1 MTSQQRTSRADAP
14 SPALAPAPAR
24 GALAGRWLS
33 GQPLAPWLY
42 LLPAILALVVW
53 IYGPLGYAFWLSFH
67 EWNMLPFAP
76 IRPIGTLNYERLLE
90 LPEMGQALRNTA
102 VYLLGLLPLTV
113 VLPVAVA
120 ILTHE
125 LDGPWRNIYRA
136 MIFVPLIIAPVA
148 AAAVWRWLLDPGFG
162 LVNTVITGLGF
173 APVGFLQD
181 TSLAIW
187 TIIWITGWKLI
198 GFSTL
203 IVSASL
209 ANINPA
215 LVEAARID
223 GATEWQ
229 ITRRIRL
236 PLLSPVIFL
245 LVLLTML
252 LGAQWS
258 FTYIHVLTQGGPLG
272 TSNNIFY
279 LLWQFGF
286 GGLAAGWASA
296 AAMILFAGFGVI
308 AVVLMWIMNRVTFHD
323 N

>member
-1 MTSQQRTSRADAP
+1 MSETTMPLPRRAGLLRTVLR
-14 SPALAPAPAR
+14 
-24 GALAGRWLS
+24 
-33 GQPLAPWLY
+33 QPLTPWLY
-42 LLPAILALVVW
+42 LAPALVALFVW
-53 IYGPLGYAFWLSFH
+53 IYGPLGYALWLSFH

-76 IRPIGTLNYERLLE
+76 IRNVGTLNYQRLID
-90 LPEMGQALRNTA
+90 LPEMAQALRNTLW
-102 VYLLGLLPLTV
+102 YLLGLLPLTV
-113 VLPVAVA
+113 ALPVAAA
-120 ILTHE
+120 ILTQDLAPH
-125 LDGPWRNIYRA
+125 WRNLYRGL
-136 MIFVPLIIAPVA
+136 IFVPLIIAPVA

-162 LVNTVITGLGF
+162 LVNVAIQSLGF
-173 APVGFLQD
+173 SPVRFLQSPD
-181 TSLAIW
+181 LAIW
-187 TIIWITGWKLI
+187 TIVWITGWKLI

-215 LVEAARID
+215 LIEAARLD

-229 ITRRIRL
+229 VTRYIRL

-272 TSNNIFY
+272 SSNNIYY

-286 GGLAAGWASA
+286 GSLAAGWASA
-296 AAMILFAGFGVI
+296 AGILLFAGFGV
-308 AVVLMWIMNRVTFHD
+308 AAAGLLWLMNRVTFHD

>member
-1 MTSQQRTSRADAP
+1 MSDMTVSTPRRDGFVTTLLR
-14 SPALAPAPAR
+14 
-24 GALAGRWLS
+24 
-33 GQPLAPWLY
+33 QPLAPWLY
-42 LLPAILALVVW
+42 LAPALVALFVW
-53 IYGPLGYAFWLSFH
+53 IYAPLGYALWLSFH

-76 IRPIGTLNYERLLE
+76 IRNVGTLNYERLIE
-90 LPEMGQALRNTA
+90 LPEMSQALRNTA
-102 VYLLGLLPLTV
+102 LYLVGLLPLTV
-113 VLPVAVA
+113 ALPVAAA
-120 ILTHE
+120 ILTQD
-125 LDGPWRNIYRA
+125 LAPRWRNLYRGL
-136 MIFVPLIIAPVA
+136 IFVPLIIAPVA

-162 LVNTVITGLGF
+162 LINMAIQGFGF
-173 APVGFLQD
+173 APVRFLQSPD
-181 TSLAIW
+181 LAIW

-215 LVEAARID
+215 LIEAARMD

-229 ITRRIRL
+229 VTRRIRL

-272 TSNNIFY
+272 SSNNIYY

-286 GGLAAGWASA
+286 GSLAAGWASA
-296 AAMILFAGFGVI
+296 AGILLFAGFG
-308 AVVLMWIMNRVTFHD
+308 AVAVSLLWLMNRVTFHD

>member
-1 MTSQQRTSRADAP
+1 MSETTLP
-14 SPALAPAPAR
+14 SPR
-24 GALAGRWLS
+24 RAGLLS
-33 GQPLAPWLY
+33 VILRQPLAPWLY
-42 LLPAILALVVW
+42 LAPALVALFVW
-53 IYGPLGYAFWLSFH
+53 IYGPLGYALWLSFH

-76 IRPIGTLNYERLLE
+76 IRSVGTLNYERLID
-90 LPEMGQALRNTA
+90 LPEMAQALRNTLW
-102 VYLLGLLPLTV
+102 YLLGLLPLTV
-113 VLPVAVA
+113 ALPVAAA
-120 ILTHE
+120 ILTQD
-125 LDGPWRNIYRA
+125 LAPRWRNLYRGL
-136 MIFVPLIIAPVA
+136 IFVPLIIAPVA

-162 LVNTVITGLGF
+162 LVNMAIQSLGF
-173 APVGFLQD
+173 APVRFLQSPD
-181 TSLAIW
+181 LAIW
-187 TIIWITGWKLI
+187 TIVWITGWKLI

-215 LVEAARID
+215 LIEAARLD

-229 ITRRIRL
+229 VTRRIRL

-272 TSNNIFY
+272 SSNNIYY

-286 GGLAAGWASA
+286 GSLAAGWASA
-296 AAMILFAGFGVI
+296 AGILLFAGFGLV
-308 AVVLMWIMNRVTFHD
+308 AACLLWLMNRVTFHD

>member
-1 MTSQQRTSRADAP
+1 MSDM
-14 SPALAPAPAR
+14 
-24 GALAGRWLS
+24 AGSMAGKTRLLD
-33 GQPLAPWLY
+33 GLLRQPLAPWLY
-42 LLPAILALVVW
+42 LAPALVALFVW
-53 IYGPLGYAFWLSFH
+53 IYGPLAYALWLSFH

-76 IRPIGTLNYERLLE
+76 IRNVGTLNYERLIE
-90 LPEMGQALRNTA
+90 LPEMAQALRNTLL
-102 VYLLGLLPLTV
+102 YLLGLLPLTV
-113 VLPVAVA
+113 ALPVAAA
-120 ILTHE
+120 ILTQD
-125 LDGPWRNIYRA
+125 LAPRWRNLYRGL
-136 MIFVPLIIAPVA
+136 IFVPLIIAPVA

-162 LVNTVITGLGF
+162 LVNMGIQSIGF
-173 APVGFLQD
+173 APVRFLQSPD
-181 TSLAIW
+181 LAIW

-215 LVEAARID
+215 LIEAARMD

-229 ITRRIRL
+229 ITRRIRF

-272 TSNNIFY
+272 SSNNIYY

-286 GGLAAGWASA
+286 GSLAAGWASA
-296 AAMILFAGFGVI
+296 AGILLFAGFGVV
-308 AVVLMWIMNRVTFHD
+308 AVSLLWLMNRVTFHD